1 MILFIY
7 LWLRWVFIAMQGL
20 SLIVASRDFFLVEM
34 HRLLIV
40 VVSAV
45 AQLELKGILVSVAAG

>member
-1 MILFIY
+1 
-7 LWLRWVFIAMQGL
+7 MQGL

-34 HRLLIV
+34 HRLLIL